1 MSSSNITFHPFVVC
15 GRIVRHALHGIA
27 RNIGISIITI
37 TIMVLALVSVNALLA
52 VRALT
57 TAAVAAIG
65 EQVDLT
71 FYFTRSAT
79 QEQIDGVKLYVTK
92 FPEVASLELV
102 DRARALEL
110 FRARHAS
117 NPAVLKSLEL
127 LPDNPFG
134 AYLVVRAR
142 DTGKYDRIVRSIEAQ
157 PWQSFIQR
165 RSFADRARV
174 IERINGVTAR
184 TQQFSLWLSALFIG
198 IAVLIIFNAVR
209 MAIYTQREEISIKK
223 LVGAT
228 NGFIRAP
235 FFIEGTLYVLLAFTV
250 VIALVYSA
258 ARYIDPLLGT
268 LFVHNGF
275 TLQRYFFSP
284 WYTLLTGELCAA
296 LVITW
301 MTAAFAMRRYL
312 RT

>member
-1 MSSSNITFHPFVVC
+1 MSSNTTRHPFILC
-15 GRIVRHALHGIA
+15 GRIVRHAAHNMA
-27 RNIGISIITI
+27 RNIGISFITV
-37 TIMVLALVSVNALLA
+37 TIVVLALISVNALIS

-71 FYFTRSAT
+71 IYFTPNAT
-79 QEQIDGVKLYVTK
+79 QDQITGVQTYVSK
-92 FPEVASLELV
+92 FTEVASVELI

-110 FRARHAS
+110 FRARHVN
-117 NPAVLKSLEL
+117 NPSIVKSLEL

-134 AYLVVRAR
+134 AYLIVRAR
-142 DTGKYDRIVRSIEAQ
+142 DTGNYDRIVRSIEAQ

-174 IERINGVTAR
+174 IERINGVTSRA
-184 TQQFSLWLSALFIG
+184 QELSVWLSGLFVLIAL
-198 IAVLIIFNAVR
+198 LIIFNAVR

-235 FFIEGTLYVLLAFTV
+235 FFIEGTLYVTVAFIIAAGLL
-250 VIALVYSA
+250 YGG
-258 ARYIDPLLGT
+258 ARYVDPLLGT
-268 LFVHNGF
+268 LFVRGGF
-275 TLQRYFFSP
+275 SLHGYFFAP
-284 WYTLLTGELCAA
+284 WYGVLLTELCIA
-296 LVITW
+296 LFVTW
-301 MTAAFAMRRYL
+301 LTSAFAMRRYL